1 MAREKERERKSDR
14 TFPRYSV
21 VPLHREAAPLR
32 GPSSPDGT
40 VSNPFHGFNE
50 YNFLAS
56 PPLDTARSPPA
67 VGPRWSSRSP
77 PPLIAAAA
85 TTTIAITATN
95 LLSSGTNTESQL
107 PVAISFADFVD
118 NQDDEF

>member
-1 MAREKERERKSDR
+1 MAREEGRERERRSDR
-14 TFPRYSV
+14 MIPRYSV
-21 VPLHREAAPLR
+21 VPLHRKAAPLR

-56 PPLDTARSPPA
+56 PPLDSPLPA
-67 VGPRWSSRSP
+67 VGPRRSSRSP

-85 TTTIAITATN
+85 TTTIAIAATN

-107 PVAISFADFVD
+107 PVALVSPISRTIKIY
-118 NQDDEF
+118 N